1 MDLPLNSTATLTIKV
16 EEAYTAKFIGSG
28 IVNVLATPMLI
39 ALMENAAMDAVQE
52 FLPEGY
58 TTVGYK
64 VNIVHQRATPVG
76 EEVSAEAI
84 LMKQDDK
91 ALFFQ
96 VQARDQQGVVG
107 YGEHQ
112 RVIIEQKKF
121 MQKFEK

>member
-1 MDLPLNSTATLTIKV
+1 MDIPLNSRAALTIKV
-16 EEAYTAKFIGSG
+16 EETYTAKFIGSG
-28 IVNVLATPMLI
+28 TVNVLATPMLI

-52 FLPEGY
+52 FLAEGY

-76 EEVSAEAI
+76 EEVSAEAV
-84 LMKQDDK
+84 LMKQDGK

-96 VQARDQQGVVG
+96 VQARDREGVVG

-112 RVIIEQKKF
+112 RVIVEQKKF